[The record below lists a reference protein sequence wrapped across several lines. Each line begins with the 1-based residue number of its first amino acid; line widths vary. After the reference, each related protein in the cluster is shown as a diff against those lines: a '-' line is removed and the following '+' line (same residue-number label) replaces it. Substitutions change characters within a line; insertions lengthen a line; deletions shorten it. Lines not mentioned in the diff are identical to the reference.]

1 MKLKALTTA
10 AFLLATTSLVQAAPI
25 DDVLSALDTQGFVV
39 TEVKEING
47 TIYIEANRDGVEREL
62 VYNAATGELLKDE
75 VDGKVLAGSGDVDS
89 LDEAEAA
96 ELDDEYDDDANEI
109 EDDAD
114 SSDDSDENDD
124 NGSDDSYD
132 SEDDSNDD
140 DSDESDDDESDDDES
155 DDDESDDD
163 ESDDDESDDNV

>member
-75 VDGKVLAGSGDVDS
+75 VDGKVLAGSGSGS
-89 LDEAEAA
+89 L
-96 ELDDEYDDDANEI
+96 
-109 EDDAD
+109 
-114 SSDDSDENDD
+114 
-124 NGSDDSYD
+124 
-132 SEDDSNDD
+132 
-140 DSDESDDDESDDDES
+140 
-155 DDDESDDD
+155 
-163 ESDDDESDDNV
+163 